1 MREYIPYVLS
11 GKDRTKRQTLDEWTG
26 KRNKCYTLLYQRF
39 IDPDFIVTLP
49 TNRTQQKTKDN
60 INRKFISTGKTWNYF
75 NDEFN
80 PNDLSRILLKR
91 SEVSIKQILGSTIS
105 AYNTVMDDYTKNTG
119 GGSGD
124 DADIVTWQ
132 EREETDILNY
142 DRKVKN
148 SVYLTVVHMY
158 DKSFAFPLL
167 GTKEAFPVDFQ
178 IDDEKVESLSTLSTK
193 RKSQVSSND
202 VYSGNNEHKAKL
214 YSTFKT
220 MYEDSN
226 TTAALSKY
234 GEEINKI
241 RNFIDTCESVTYSL
255 NKKKQKIEEQNE
267 FEPYSVTEDDID
279 TIDQRIKTEK
289 KLMKGFVRMLNIAE
303 TKLQNMLDKH
313 EEE

>member
-1 MREYIPYVLS
+1 MLKNRSDAIHKIGMYIANNRYSKAKGDMHSAGQGYNYNQFVSNVEYVNRTTFYLLDQQMVLKHFLDTWGSETLLEQMKPKDSDRLRAIGLLFQEEMREYIPYVLS

-49 TNRTQQKTKDN
+49 TKWTQQKTKDN

-105 AYNTVMDDYTKNTG
+105 AYNTVMCDYTKNTG

-158 DKSFAFPLL
+158 DKSFTVYTCMTNRSHFHSL
-167 GTKEAFPVDFQ
+167 FQ
-178 IDDEKVESLSTLSTK
+178 KK
-193 RKSQVSSND
+193 
-202 VYSGNNEHKAKL
+202 
-214 YSTFKT
+214 TFRLT
-220 MYEDSN
+220 S
-226 TTAALSKY
+226 
-234 GEEINKI
+234 
-241 RNFIDTCESVTYSL
+241 
-255 NKKKQKIEEQNE
+255 
-267 FEPYSVTEDDID
+267 
-279 TIDQRIKTEK
+279 
-289 KLMKGFVRMLNIAE
+289 KLMMRKWKV
-303 TKLQNMLDKH
+303 
-313 EEE
+313 